1 MKNLDEPKI
10 EEIEEIKEIKEIVE
24 IVEIEETNETENEVG
39 GSNGVKE
46 IISRHANKYDISISP
61 IMELPV
67 FEPYNI
73 LKGWNEDNVWEG
85 SNEANIEE
93 DINIPD
99 GPVLTR
105 RATQE
110 VAEPLVKLW
119 LIRTKDKPTRL
130 QKHKEPTP
138 PGLGIRLGNP
148 PNQTNK
154 INSLPRTKATT
165 NPSSKNTNNQPPLRT
180 SNAKPGPP
188 ALSTNTNQ
196 IRPWS
201 GFPREFWALV
211 EFVYHGHAI
220 EPLIKPSGP
229 GKVVLRSFLNLRDE
243 DFLVIESMFIAHFPN
258 SKIRSPG
265 QNETQWKQY
274 WEQDCLF
281 LICILTM
288 IEFDHPT
295 ANYSGS
301 GFGSVEQYTKY
312 GETIAGAAEKVLDK
326 TMGPEWYRNKPFVGK
341 FILFFAV
348 GIGELRTLPTQ
359 LVCFWV
365 WEVMR
370 VVRDAYNKKQH
381 RAQVD
386 RERAQML
393 EQIQSL
399 KATQDR
405 QVEEMKLANGRM
417 ERNENL
423 IKAIAHRKLDA
434 QEGRQRF
441 SEVEKLVEVQ
451 SEKFEE
457 VHSAL
462 AKGLVYQEARHMI
475 LHKEFQAQTNNRLD
489 QNLNDLNTKLNRF
502 LAQDTRIETVVKE
515 TRDGTNT
522 QLADFDS
529 RITMLDN
536 MFLDFQTRTNNRFIN
551 QGIAFSR
558 RDATFLGYKKLVN
571 NKFENQQKML
581 EGFKGLALN
590 QPADQEESKL
600 YTDTR
605 IVQLRSTFGEQMA
618 ESSAFALRR
627 AEAINADA
635 LRETKELVAA
645 TALEGE
651 ASLQQLKKYADY
663 RDARTCEL
671 LSAQMEAGFRDLGKV
686 FITDTKPT
694 LNSQG
699 LGYV

>member
-1 MKNLDEPKI
+1 M
-10 EEIEEIKEIKEIVE
+10 
-24 IVEIEETNETENEVG
+24 
-39 GSNGVKE
+39 
-46 IISRHANKYDISISP
+46 
-61 IMELPV
+61 
-67 FEPYNI
+67 
-73 LKGWNEDNVWEG
+73 
-85 SNEANIEE
+85 
-93 DINIPD
+93 
-99 GPVLTR
+99 
-105 RATQE
+105 
-110 VAEPLVKLW
+110 
-119 LIRTKDKPTRL
+119 
-130 QKHKEPTP
+130 
-138 PGLGIRLGNP
+138 
-148 PNQTNK
+148 
-154 INSLPRTKATT
+154 
-165 NPSSKNTNNQPPLRT
+165 
-180 SNAKPGPP
+180 PGPP

-201 GFPREFWALV
+201 GFPRECRALV

-243 DFLVIESMFIAHFPN
+243 DFLVIESMLIAHFPN

-265 QNETQWKQY
+265 RNETQWKQY

-281 LICILTM
+281 VICVLTM

-301 GFGSVEQYTKY
+301 GFGSVEQYRQY
-312 GETIAGAAEKVLDK
+312 GETIGGAAEKVLDE
-326 TMGPEWYRNKPFVGK
+326 TMGPEWYRNKPFAKK
-341 FILFFAV
+341 FIVGAKTPERLAIGRKLFFAP
-348 GIGELRTLPTQ
+348 GIGELKTLPTQ

-365 WEVMR
+365 WEVLR

-405 QVEEMKLANGRM
+405 QAEEMRLANGRM
-417 ERNENL
+417 ERNESL
-423 IKAIAHRKLDA
+423 IKAIAHRNLDA

-462 AKGLVYQEARHMI
+462 AKGLVDQEARHMN

-489 QNLNDLNTKLNRF
+489 QNLNDLNTRLNNRF
-502 LAQDTRIETVVKE
+502 LAQDTRIETAVKE

-536 MFLDFQTRTNNRFIN
+536 GFLDFQTRTNNRFIN
-551 QGIAFSR
+551 QDIAFSR
-558 RDATFLGYKKLVN
+558 RDATFQGYKKLVN

-605 IVQLRSTFGEQMA
+605 IAQLRSTFGEQMA

-635 LRETKELVAA
+635 VRETKELVAA

-651 ASLQQLKKYADY
+651 ASLQQLKEYADY

-686 FITDTKPT
+686 FITDNKPT